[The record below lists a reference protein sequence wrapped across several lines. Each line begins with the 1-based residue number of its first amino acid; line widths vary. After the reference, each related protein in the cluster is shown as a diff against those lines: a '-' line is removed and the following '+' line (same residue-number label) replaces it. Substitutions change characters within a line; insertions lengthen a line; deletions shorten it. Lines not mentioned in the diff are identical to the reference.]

1 MSRKIF
7 TLAFLL
13 VACIALAEG
22 QLKAIPASDDL
33 YLDLGTGTVC
43 NTVVLRC
50 ELVNKTI
57 TALPVMQFNLSGE
70 NLSED
75 GIAILAL
82 KSVLVERRGGEQTG
96 MASLTSTHSW
106 SENATPSELEEVFHP
121 IMTSLREGFG
131 SMEDVEALHLDRRN
145 EEGVF
150 AFDVTRAI
158 HNATA
163 ERISFVLVPIN
174 EADYRVAFRSRETGS
189 GPSLLLIEPFGP
201 TDDGLLPE
209 GVYANQSDDVSV
221 ATEPSLIEA

>member
-1 MSRKIF
+1 MSRNIN
-7 TLAFLL
+7 TLAFLPMACLSL
-13 VACIALAEG
+13 VEG
-22 QLKAIPASDDL
+22 QLQAIPASDDL

-50 ELVNKTI
+50 ELVNKTL
-57 TALPVMQFNLSGE
+57 TALPVMQFDISGK

-75 GIAILAL
+75 GIAILVL

-96 MASLTSTHSW
+96 MALLTSTHDW
-106 SENATPSELEEVFHP
+106 SENATPSEIEDIFYP

-131 SMEDVEALHLDRRN
+131 SIENVEALHLDRRD

-150 AFDVTRAI
+150 AFEVTRAI

-163 ERISFVLVPIN
+163 ERISFVLAPIN

-189 GPSLLLIEPFGP
+189 GPALLLIEPFAQGE
-201 TDDGLLPE
+201 DGLGPE
-209 GVYANQSDDVSV
+209 ANGNQSIDPTVG
-221 ATEPSLIEA
+221 EPIPGLAQA